1 MFEIVKLTFV
11 TVLLSPTELL
21 ATVPDPDKVNVSEP
35 ISPVNDKFE
44 DDTAVFPSYTFDPF
58 APIDFLLIVT
68 L

>member
-1 MFEIVKLTFV
+1 MNSKVYICYSFT
-11 TVLLSPTELL
+11 SPTEL

-44 DDTAVFPSYTFDPF
+44 DDTVVFPSYTLDPF

>member
-44 DDTAVFPSYTFDPF
+44 DDTAV
-58 APIDFLLIVT
+58 LL
-68 L
+68 